1 MDAQQPRQS
10 HAIFPGVGA
19 DPKFAPFAQFDGI
32 AGEVYFERT
41 RAMFLEPFAQM
52 FDRFRIRN

>member
-32 AGEVYFERT
+32 AVEVYFERT
-41 RAMFLEPFAQM
+41 RAMFLEPFA
-52 FDRFRIRN
+52 